1 MVQLVPHGT
10 PEQHGAGVPGHPAAS
25 LAGSKAC
32 WVVQACMVPQL
43 LSEWQ
48 IVPHVAARLGPGLL
62 MLLHRR
68 AMRHA
73 VPRGTVPHAA
83 QAG

>member
-10 PEQHGAGVPGHPAAS
+10 PEQRGASVPGHPAAS

-32 WVVQACMVPQL
+32 WVVQACMESQL
-43 LSEWQ
+43 LSGWESL
-48 IVPHVAARLGPGLL
+48 PHVAARLSPGLP